1 MSIDSITEK
10 PNQQQHIIQAAFT
23 EWGKTHFANTSLSL
37 VARALGITKQALYRH
52 FDGKEALITAMSER
66 FLTDFAQIGEALGAL
81 PQEAGLERI
90 VRVYIKA
97 VMGFYAENPY
107 YYLFVLLVLFRRPRK
122 EQERLEAMVRTNR
135 SVTAFL
141 LKQDGY
147 AVTDKSV
154 QIVAYYVDLVAFV
167 WSALAFWTPTGTL
180 KSSSVTEEE
189 VAERVEQAVRICR
202 DGLVCGMDRLPDFD
216 AVERESRISPQEMPT
231 PDRIFTAIE
240 AAVAEEGIEQATVER
255 IAGRAGISKSSLYF
269 YFKNKDE
276 MLTRMAAR
284 EHERFKELYDA
295 RIGLWNEPPEQLYC
309 FMFTTVSYFS
319 NNTSMMTVLDWL
331 RFQKIRVQFA
341 KPSAGFFDRMFIFLE
356 EAVERGTLR
365 IPSVTFQE
373 VTAFLRIAV
382 TRMLFDFRPPR
393 QADAGADS
401 YSVKEL
407 MRMTYRLLT
416 EGIRRKE

>member
-10 PNQQQHIIQAAFT
+10 PNQRQQIIQAAFT

-52 FDGKEALITAMSER
+52 FDGKEALVTAMSER
-66 FLTDFAQIGEALGAL
+66 FLTDFAQIGETLGAV

-90 VRVYIKA
+90 VRAYIQA
-97 VMGFYAENPY
+97 VMRFYAENPY
-107 YYLFVLLVLFRRPRK
+107 YYLFVLLVLFRRPRQ
-122 EQERLEAMVRTNR
+122 EQERLEGMVRDNR
-135 SVTAFL
+135 LVTALL
-141 LKQDGY
+141 LKRDGY

-167 WSALAFWTPTGTL
+167 WSALAFWTPTGAL
-180 KSSSVTEEE
+180 KSSAVAEKE
-189 VAERVEQAVRICR
+189 VAERVEQAVGICR
-202 DGLVCGMDRLPDFD
+202 DGLVRGMERLPDSN
-216 AVERESRISPQEMPT
+216 AVERESSVSPEEMPT

-240 AAVAEEGIEQATVER
+240 AAVAEEGIEQATVEK

-276 MLTRMAAR
+276 MLSRMAAR

-295 RIGLWNEPPEQLYC
+295 RIALWSEPPEQLYC
-309 FMFTTVSYFS
+309 FMVTTASYFS

-341 KPSAGFFDRMFIFLE
+341 KPSAGFFDRMFVFLE
-356 EAVERGTLR
+356 KAVEHGTLR
-365 IPSVTFQE
+365 VPPVELQE

-382 TRMLFDFRPPR
+382 TRVLFEFRPPR
-393 QADAGADS
+393 PADAGVDT
-401 YSVKEL
+401 YSMEEL